1 MRARPASLSLIS
13 LSICLLVTARLHH
26 SLVPEDP
33 YAFPKYR
40 VTFLNGQPLLNETA
54 ERWLRDGLHGGESEF
69 LDQPW
74 KDPGLRTPQ
83 FKGIEGVEDKENAPV
98 SAPAS
103 SPASNYTLE
112 RMKLGPR
119 DSYLCLIPPP
129 SEDGSSS
136 VMDEPQT
143 DVTPV
148 HSWSLLQPL
157 TGTCL
162 YHKQGWFTYS
172 YCHNLHVRQ
181 FHELPHQHPHRPG
194 GYTPEEDSEWEAYT
208 LGRAPPTL
216 EPGADLTI
224 AEEAAAAANLE
235 LARSAGSRYL
245 VQRWG
250 DGTYCD
256 KTGTPR
262 EIEVQFHCSMT
273 MTDTILFVKET
284 QTCHYVLHIATPRLC
299 GEPGFRSRLDSRE
312 EAYIR
317 CREILGAEEYERADR
332 TLPPADHP
340 FKVPKRTKP
349 VIAPP
354 PSEDAG
360 AADSKQ
366 PQAKGHT
373 DILRKALEQLL
384 SRTDLNN
391 QLSSQMVVEPLEG
404 GDGELVIEFLEADL
418 ALEGEDN
425 AEMTFTLDG
434 SHLADVLRAA
444 GYDIKGEKNKDASKR
459 KAAAKGQKEGED
471 QVEEGKPPVS
481 QRRDEL

>member
-98 SAPAS
+98 SAVCTVILTLDTRRINSCISTQPAS

-162 YHKQGWFTYS
+162 Y
-172 YCHNLHVRQ
+172 VR
-181 FHELPHQHPHRPG
+181 P
-194 GYTPEEDSEWEAYT
+194 
-208 LGRAPPTL
+208 
-216 EPGADLTI
+216 
-224 AEEAAAAANLE
+224 
-235 LARSAGSRYL
+235 
-245 VQRWG
+245 
-250 DGTYCD
+250 
-256 KTGTPR
+256 
-262 EIEVQFHCSMT
+262 
-273 MTDTILFVKET
+273 
-284 QTCHYVLHIATPRLC
+284 
-299 GEPGFRSRLDSRE
+299 
-312 EAYIR
+312 
-317 CREILGAEEYERADR
+317 
-332 TLPPADHP
+332 
-340 FKVPKRTKP
+340 
-349 VIAPP
+349 
-354 PSEDAG
+354 
-360 AADSKQ
+360 
-366 PQAKGHT
+366 
-373 DILRKALEQLL
+373 
-384 SRTDLNN
+384 
-391 QLSSQMVVEPLEG
+391 
-404 GDGELVIEFLEADL
+404 
-418 ALEGEDN
+418 
-425 AEMTFTLDG
+425 
-434 SHLADVLRAA
+434 
-444 GYDIKGEKNKDASKR
+444 
-459 KAAAKGQKEGED
+459 
-471 QVEEGKPPVS
+471 
-481 QRRDEL
+481 